1 MSTTPM
7 TLTRALHVTEMETGE
22 AIILSE
28 VIVEANEVQEEEAAE
43 SEVSVASEVEEMLRE
58 EIVEVSMEAMMKAK
72 MAPLRMLRV
81 NHTEEIEAEALFLG
95 VKEEIEELEEDRIS
109 VLEELDNIESKEVA
123 EEVKQTNNTM
133 KLSPNLIQI
142 KMLRAA
148 KKN

>member
-1 MSTTPM
+1 M
-7 TLTRALHVTEMETGE
+7 
-22 AIILSE
+22 
-28 VIVEANEVQEEEAAE
+28 QEEEAAE
-43 SEVSVASEVEEMLRE
+43 SEVSVASELEEMLRE
-58 EIVEVSMEAMMKAK
+58 EIVEVSTEAMMKAK
-72 MAPLRMLRV
+72 MAPLRILRV

-95 VKEEIEELEEDRIS
+95 AKEEIEELEEDRIS

-123 EEVKQTNNTM
+123 EEVKQTNNTI